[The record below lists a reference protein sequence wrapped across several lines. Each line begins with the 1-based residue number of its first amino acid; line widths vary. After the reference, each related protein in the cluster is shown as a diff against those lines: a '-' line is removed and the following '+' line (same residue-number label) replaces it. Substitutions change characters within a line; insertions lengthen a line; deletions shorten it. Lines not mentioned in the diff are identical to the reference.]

1 MNNDVSDAELAVDP
15 KNCTIED
22 LEICYRNVQ
31 EAYTVDED
39 GTFGEHKETYLMEA
53 EPAYYFC
60 DGCGTDW
67 SVTSVQSI
75 KDAWKLAKA
84 HLAELN

>member
-1 MNNDVSDAELAVDP
+1 MVTNSVSDAKQGVVT
-15 KNCTIED
+15 NCQLGD

-39 GTFGEHKETYLMEA
+39 GTWGEHKETYLMEA

-60 DGCGTDW
+60 ESCGTDW
-67 SVTSVQSI
+67 SVTFTQSI
-75 KDAWKLAKA
+75 KDVWRLAKA
-84 HLAELN
+84 HLSKEN